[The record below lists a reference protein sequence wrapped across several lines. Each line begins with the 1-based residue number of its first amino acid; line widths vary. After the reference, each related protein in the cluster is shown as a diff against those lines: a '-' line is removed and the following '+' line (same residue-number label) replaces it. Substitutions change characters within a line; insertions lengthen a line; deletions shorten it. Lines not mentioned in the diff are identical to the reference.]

1 MLNSCTRILL
11 KERKNN
17 LCLGKCPDEP
27 LGLENIDQGK
37 KKKKNK
43 RRSKLLWMK
52 TVRLVFLESGGGME
66 KDKGK

>member
-1 MLNSCTRILL
+1 MAGTRILL

-27 LGLENIDQGK
+27 LGLENIDQEK

-43 RRSKLLWMK
+43 GRIKLVWMK
-52 TVRLVFLESGGGME
+52 NIRRLGKEVFLESGGRMGE
-66 KDKGK
+66 K